1 MTVASGAARDGARLL
16 ATNDDATYPTATG
29 PVPGGGAILA
39 SIRIASGV
47 VPEVAGKPHGPIAAM
62 VHEMLGADGIMVGDR
77 PDTDGLFAV
86 ALGWRFGLVLSGVTR
101 AEDLP
106 TNPRADLVADT
117 LESLVSRALSPS
129 ASDR

>member
-1 MTVASGAARDGARLL
+1 
-16 ATNDDATYPTATG
+16 
-29 PVPGGGAILA
+29 
-39 SIRIASGV
+39 
-47 VPEVAGKPHGPIAAM
+47 M